1 MLWGEV
7 KNHRADKQL
16 VPVLNRK
23 CMVESIDNVKSGM
36 VLIVQCILGSN
47 PLIQVER
54 HSVKNFALIATR
66 ITNDPNEK

>member
-7 KNHRADKQL
+7 KNHRADKQF

-23 CMVESIDNVKSGM
+23 CMEVSIDNVKSGM

-54 HSVKNFALIATR
+54 HSVKNFALIASR
-66 ITNDPNEK
+66 DQNNK